1 MRAFCNP
8 NPSMQPPKTAGALQL
23 YTHLHR
29 GLEEKVLE
37 PLRLRNHV
45 HPFGSLS
52 DMVRTLDNLSLSTL
66 PDVLLVEVE
75 DGAAFEMVAR
85 LRSNRML
92 KDLIVVLL
100 AREENSR
107 WEAQAR
113 NLHIQD
119 YYVWPFDVDDLE
131 ERLHFLVELRAMK
144 PGLEGL
150 VQKEEAPY
158 VGTPVMKRLFDVVFA
173 SLLILLLS
181 PVFLIVALA
190 VRLEGKGPIIYR
202 SKRVGNGYKI
212 FDFYKFRSMRPD
224 ADRFVAELAKEHN
237 QYAGDGTAGT
247 PAFTKFKNDPRI
259 TRLGR
264 FLRKTS
270 IDELP
275 QLFNILKGDMSAVGN
290 RPLPLYEAEQLTANE
305 WSWRFL
311 APAGLTGLWQVSRR
325 GGSEMSETER
335 KELDNY
341 YAKNHSMA
349 LDAKILFKTFSA
361 IIQKENV

>member
-1 MRAFCNP
+1 
-8 NPSMQPPKTAGALQL
+8 MQPPKTAVGLQL
-23 YTHLHR
+23 FTHLHR
-29 GLEEKVLE
+29 GLAEKVLE
-37 PLRLRNHV
+37 PLRLHSRV
-45 HPFGSLS
+45 HQFETLS
-52 DMVRTLDNLSLSTL
+52 DLTHALGNLSLGAL
-66 PDVLLVEVE
+66 PDILLVQVE
-75 DGAAFEMVAR
+75 DGAAFDMVAR
-85 LRSNRML
+85 LRANRML
-92 KDLIVVLL
+92 KDLIVVLV

-107 WEAQAR
+107 WEAQAKS
-113 NLHIQD
+113 LHIQD
-119 YYVWPFDVDDLE
+119 YYVWPFDVEDLE
-131 ERLHFLVELRAMK
+131 ERLHFLMELRTIK
-144 PGLEGL
+144 PSVESL
-150 VQKEEAPY
+150 VQKREEPY
-158 VGTPVMKRLFDVVFA
+158 VGTPPAKRLFDVLFA
-173 SLLILLLS
+173 GVLILLLS
-181 PVFLIVALA
+181 PVMLIVALA
-190 VRLEGKGPIIYR
+190 VRLEGAPVIYR

-224 ADRFVAELAKEHN
+224 ADRYLAELAKKHN
-237 QYAGDGTAGT
+237 QYAGDGTNGT

>member
-1 MRAFCNP
+1 MP
-8 NPSMQPPKTAGALQL
+8 LPPKTAIGLQL
-23 YTHLHR
+23 YTYLHR
-29 GLEEKVLE
+29 GLGENILE
-37 PLRLRNHV
+37 PLRLQNSVRRFETLPDLV
-45 HPFGSLS
+45 HALG
-52 DMVRTLDNLSLSTL
+52 NLSVTTL

-85 LRSNRML
+85 LRSSRML
-92 KDLIVVLL
+92 KDLIIVLV
-100 AREENSR
+100 AREKNSR
-107 WEAQAR
+107 WEAQAK

-119 YYVWPFDVDDLE
+119 YYVWPFDVEDLE
-131 ERLHFLVELRAMK
+131 ERLRFLVELRTIK
-144 PGLEGL
+144 PSVEGL
-150 VQKEEAPY
+150 VQKEEEPY
-158 VGTPVMKRLFDVVFA
+158 VGTPVLKRLFDILFA
-173 SLLILLLS
+173 GTLIVLLS
-181 PVFLIVALA
+181 PLLVLVALA
-190 VRLEGKGPIIYR
+190 VRMEGGPVIYR

-224 ADRFVAELAKEHN
+224 ADQRMAELAKLN
-237 QYAGDGTAGT
+237 QYAATDGTT
-247 PAFTKFKNDPRI
+247 TFTKFKNDPRI
-259 TRLGR
+259 TRLGH